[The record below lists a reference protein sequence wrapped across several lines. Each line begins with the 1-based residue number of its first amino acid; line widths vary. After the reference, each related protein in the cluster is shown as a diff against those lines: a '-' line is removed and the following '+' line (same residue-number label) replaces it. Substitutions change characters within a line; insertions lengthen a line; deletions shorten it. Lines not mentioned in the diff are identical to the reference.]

1 MKVFQ
6 TSGVLAIAMLS
17 LPLVTT
23 AVAEQGQQSQGAQVR
38 DTVKFPK
45 NDKCTTNQPCRTVM
59 GEILRVEETYVL
71 KQPNG
76 SEIHVNVEP
85 ETNVKGLH
93 KSGDTVAAQLNSR
106 GVAQAVVKLQ
116 DIPKPGLEAP
126 GKTLD
131 DLR

>member
-1 MKVFQ
+1 MKSLL
-6 TSGVLAIAMLS
+6 TSGVLAIAVLS
-17 LPLVTT
+17 LPMVSP
-23 AVAEQGQQSQGAQVR
+23 AQAEQGQQSQTGQGMS
-38 DTVKFPK
+38 TVKFPS
-45 NDKCTTNQPCRTVM
+45 NDNCTANQPCRTVM
-59 GEILRVEETYVL
+59 GEIIRVEETYVL

-76 SEIHVNVEP
+76 SEVHVNVEP
-85 ETNVKGLH
+85 ETKVRGLH
-93 KSGDTVAAQLNSR
+93 KEGDKVAAQLNSR